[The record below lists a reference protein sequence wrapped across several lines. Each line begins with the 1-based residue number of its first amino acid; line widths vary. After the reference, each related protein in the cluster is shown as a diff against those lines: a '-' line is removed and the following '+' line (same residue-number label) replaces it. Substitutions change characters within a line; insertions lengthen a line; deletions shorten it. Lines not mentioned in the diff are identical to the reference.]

1 MKKFVLFILI
11 NIIFLVNASYRNIEK
26 KNLENFS
33 KYNKIKRKL
42 NESATNNSTNST
54 TNNSTNSTTNNSTNS
69 TTNNSTDSTT
79 NNSTNSTT
87 DNSTNSTTD
96 NSTNSTTNNS
106 TNSTTNNSTNSTTD
120 NSTDSTTDNSTDS
133 TTDNSTDSTTDN
145 STDSTGSSNSTDPES
160 LLEDELLLG
169 YDNFE
174 RDSNNNINFF
184 AYVRYYVYTTIR
196 KFIILILTSTG
207 NLRAL
212 EENSQRLNCSRLS
225 NNSYVHQYSCHATNV
240 TGSNIKVSSAEGIE
254 QSYLAEQPLEEQTG
268 DIFKNGLILISDCHI
283 DTINN
288 QVIIQ
293 GKKTESLNST
303 ETTLNIQ
310 NNDDTVIE
318 VPSSISVYNNDVE
331 IKLNPKRKID
341 ANLDRTIGSNKDGS
355 SLMLLFPNSTEAAL
369 QYPPFSSK
377 KYQKKSSG
385 GLSAGGIVAI
395 ILPCI
400 AVLLAIT
407 AIAYFI
413 GNKPAVPAIDKNFGS
428 NTIGVNSST
437 NVVH

>member
-42 NESATNNSTNST
+42 NEPATNNSTNST

-69 TTNNSTDSTT
+69 TTNNSTNSTT
-79 NNSTNSTT
+79 NDSTNSTA
-87 DNSTNSTTD
+87 
-96 NSTNSTTNNS
+96 NNS
-106 TNSTTNNSTNSTTD
+106 TNSTTN
-120 NSTDSTTDNSTDS
+120 
-133 TTDNSTDSTTDN
+133 N

-240 TGSNIKVSSAEGIE
+240 TGSNIKVSSAEDIE
-254 QSYLAEQPLEEQTG
+254 QSYLAKQPLEEQTG

-283 DTINN
+283 DITINN

>member
-1 MKKFVLFILI
+1 MFINFNNILVNLFRIKMKKFVLFILI

-42 NESATNNSTNST
+42 NEPATNNSTNST

-69 TTNNSTDSTT
+69 TTNNST
-79 NNSTNSTT
+79 
-87 DNSTNSTTD
+87 
-96 NSTNSTTNNS
+96 NSTTN
-106 TNSTTNNSTNSTTD
+106 
-120 NSTDSTTDNSTDS
+120 
-133 TTDNSTDSTTDN
+133 N

-196 KFIILILTSTG
+196 EFIILILTSTG

-254 QSYLAEQPLEEQTG
+254 KSYLAKQPLEEQTG

-283 DTINN
+283 DKTINN

>member
-42 NESATNNSTNST
+42 NEPATNNSTNST

-69 TTNNSTDSTT
+69 TTNNST
-79 NNSTNSTT
+79 
-87 DNSTNSTTD
+87 
-96 NSTNSTTNNS
+96 NSTTN
-106 TNSTTNNSTNSTTD
+106 
-120 NSTDSTTDNSTDS
+120 
-133 TTDNSTDSTTDN
+133 N

-184 AYVRYYVYTTIR
+184 AYVRYYVYTTI
-196 KFIILILTSTG
+196 KEFIILILTSTG

-212 EENSQRLNCSRLS
+212 KENSQRLNCSRLS
-225 NNSYVHQYSCHATNV
+225 NNGYVHQYSCHATNV
-240 TGSNIKVSSAEGIE
+240 TGSNIKVSSADDIE
-254 QSYLAEQPLEEQTG
+254 QSYLAKQPLEEQTG
-268 DIFKNGLILISDCHI
+268 DIFKNGLILISDCHR
-283 DTINN
+283 DKTNDN

-303 ETTLNIQ
+303 ETTLIIQ